1 MCLLVYL
8 FSFVNYVFQS
18 LPVFVEIFFFVFDSQ
33 YKDYTIKFNRGVL
46 LQADTK
52 SRWEAYEK
60 GLRNGVLTTNTVLD
74 YEDMPKSTDKNADKL
89 RCELNMTLLEKLGQ
103 SNE

>member
-1 MCLLVYL
+1 MTYSINPTLITIEQALEKAL
-8 FSFVNYVFQS
+8 
-18 LPVFVEIFFFVFDSQ
+18 IVFDNE